1 MPQYIYAL
9 GKASGSDLV
18 KAQCLSIGFKSLL
31 IVFLALLDEA
41 KDVPTY
47 VRSEIEADALL
58 HKLETFVAPTEMCQD
73 ESLHTQGFYNA
84 YEVRYE
90 HLHCNTTYR
99 HGWETF

>member
-18 KAQCLSIGFKSLL
+18 KAQCLSIGFEGLL

-58 HKLETFVAPTEMCQD
+58 HELETFVAPAEMGKD
-73 ESLHTQGFYNA
+73 ESLHTQGF
-84 YEVRYE
+84 
-90 HLHCNTTYR
+90 
-99 HGWETF
+99 

>member
-18 KAQCLSIGFKSLL
+18 KAQCLSIGFEGLL
-31 IVFLALLDEA
+31 VVFLALLDEA

-58 HKLETFVAPTEMCQD
+58 HELETFVAPPEMCQD
-73 ESLHTQGFYNA
+73 ESLHTQGFYEIASACVAAAVNA
-84 YEVRYE
+84 GE
-90 HLHCNTTYR
+90 TYR
-99 HGWETF
+99 HG